1 MGGLASAMNAIVP
14 SHQAKHALPAL
25 ISRIREL
32 MAERGAH
39 AARTVVLLPYAQLM
53 PIARRLWAE
62 QVPNG
67 FAPRFE
73 TTMNWSAAAG
83 FAAAGDDLSFDMGRD
98 LLTARALL
106 ERAGL
111 SSRADLVAGR
121 AVEAAWQVAGV
132 AAAVAPAQ
140 RAAWAAR
147 MRNVI
152 AAGFDA
158 PVLALESAVAGIA
171 IEWAAASAY
180 AADALL
186 QSELAQAVDLLV
198 VLEGL
203 RAEPLAEA
211 LKSKLAH
218 KTVSLPLDVPA
229 CRGDIRLHQANDP
242 SDEAER
248 AAACVLQHLEA
259 GRSPVAL
266 AAIDRVLTRR
276 IRALLDVRGVA
287 MRDETGWKLSTT
299 RAAAHV
305 MLALRACTWDA
316 SGDTVIDWLK
326 NSPAVSSRLV
336 LAIERR
342 VRRAGLREW
351 RSLHRGDL
359 GESEQLQALV
369 QDANTWR
376 QELQRVRP
384 LPQWLAGLRGLL
396 QSTGQ
401 WTNLERDAAGA
412 KVIAVLRLGEDAQS
426 EFQQLPQAARRFSLA
441 EFTAWI
447 NETLEAASF
456 VPESPSQEQV
466 VILPFNQLLGRPF
479 GALVLAGCDELRLT
493 PAPEPPGIWT
503 TEQRH
508 GLGLPSRE
516 ALEAEVRAGWHQALQ
531 TPVCDVV
538 WRRSDESGEPLLP
551 SALVQ
556 ALQLEAAGQA
566 AADPREAR
574 EIEALPTSRPLAV
587 GQPLAVQQLS
597 ATAYEDLRRC
607 PYRFFALRQLGL
619 HEDDEIDTEIDK
631 RDFGNWLHRV
641 LRAFHESVGA
651 TGAPPMADRIRLLD
665 AAADEVTRSQRLDEG
680 EFLPFSA
687 AWPKVRDGYLSW
699 FAGHEAHEHAAF
711 EQAESEHEMHL
722 GSIKLVGRIDRIDRL
737 ADGSAMVMD
746 YKTEARA
753 TSVERVRQPGEDTQL
768 AFYAALLQDDT
779 LRAAYVNVGERGKTE
794 TIEQAAVVEA
804 RDLLVHGILDDL
816 SRIESGAAMAA
827 LGEGKVCDFCSARGL
842 CRRDFWNE

>member
-1 MGGLASAMNAIVP
+1 MDAIAQT
-14 SHQAKHALPAL
+14 HHATQALHAL

-53 PIARRLWAE
+53 PIARQIWAE
-62 QVPNG
+62 QVPSG

-98 LLTARALL
+98 VLTARALL
-106 ERAGL
+106 DRAGL
-111 SSRADLVAGR
+111 ASRADLVGGR
-121 AVEAAWQVAGV
+121 VVDAAWQLASV
-132 AAAVAPAQ
+132 AAAVAPSQ
-140 RAAWAAR
+140 RAQWATK

-152 AAGFDA
+152 GAGFDA
-158 PVLALESAVAGIA
+158 PVLTLESAVASIA
-171 IEWAAASAY
+171 VEWAAASAY
-180 AADALL
+180 AGDALL
-186 QSELAQAVDLLV
+186 EGELAQAIDLLV

-203 RAEPLAEA
+203 RAEPLAET
-211 LKSKLAH
+211 LKSLLAG
-218 KTVSLPLDVPA
+218 KAVSLPLDVTA
-229 CRGDIRLHQANDP
+229 HRGEIRLHQADDP

-248 AAACVLQHLEA
+248 AAACVLRHVEA
-259 GRSPVAL
+259 GRVPVAL

-276 IRALLDVRGVA
+276 IRALLDVRGAVI
-287 MRDETGWKLSTT
+287 RDETGWKLSTT

-305 MLALRACTWDA
+305 MLALRACAWNT
-316 SGDTVIDWLK
+316 SGDAVIDWLK
-326 NSPAVSSRLV
+326 NSPAVSARLV
-336 LAIERR
+336 LAVERR

-351 RSLHRGDL
+351 RSLQSEDL
-359 GESEQLQALV
+359 GESSQLQALLRDV
-369 QDANTWR
+369 NTR
-376 QELQRVRP
+376 REDLQRVRP
-384 LPQWLAGLRGLL
+384 LPQWLAEVCGLL
-396 QSTGQ
+396 QATGQ
-401 WTNLERDAAGA
+401 WPGLERDAAGA
-412 KVIAVLRLGEDAQS
+412 KVIAALRLGEDAQA
-426 EFQQLPQAARRFSLA
+426 EFRQLPQAARRFSLA
-441 EFTAWI
+441 EFTAWA

-456 VPESPSQEQV
+456 VPESPGEEQV
-466 VILPFNQLLGRPF
+466 VILPFNQLLARPF
-479 GALVLAGCDELRLT
+479 GALVLPGCDELRLQ

-503 TEQRH
+503 AAQRQ

-516 ALEAEVRAGWHQALQ
+516 ALEAEVRAGWRQALQ
-531 TPVCDVV
+531 TPVCDVL
-538 WRRSDESGEPLLP
+538 WRRSDESGEPLLA

-574 EIEALPTSRPLAV
+574 EIEALPTPRPLAV

-619 HEDDEIDTEIDK
+619 QEDDEIDTEIDK

-641 LRAFHESVGA
+641 LRTFHESLGRS
-651 TGAPPMADRIRLLD
+651 GAPLPADRVRLLD
-665 AAADEVTRSQRLDEG
+665 LAASEVTRTQRLDEG
-680 EFLPFSA
+680 EFLPFAA

-699 FAGHEAHEHAAF
+699 LAGHEAHERATF
-711 EQAESEHEMHL
+711 EQAESEHEMQL
-722 GSIKLVGRIDRIDRL
+722 GPIKLVGRIDRIDRL
-737 ADGSAMVMD
+737 ADGRAMVMD
-746 YKTEARA
+746 YKTEPRA

-768 AFYAALLQDDT
+768 AFYAALLQDDS

-794 TIEQAAVVEA
+794 TMEQPAVVEA

-816 SRIESGAAMAA
+816 SRIGSGAV
-827 LGEGKVCDFCSARGL
+827 L
-842 CRRDFWNE
+842 